1 MQKSIAWVINLPR
14 VAKNAIGI
22 SNDLVMLPL
31 AMWLA
36 YCLRLDTLYAP
47 DARVATVIG
56 VSTFVT
62 LFTFVR
68 LGLYRAVIRFLGY
81 QVLTA
86 VVIGV
91 AISSL
96 AMIIAGY
103 LLQAF
108 VPRSV
113 PLIFLGLGLLF
124 VGGTRF
130 ALRALFA
137 VDSNRGRQ
145 HVVIYGAGESGLQLA
160 TTLLQ
165 GRVFRPVAFL
175 DDDKSKHG
183 TILNGLR
190 VHKPRHLVR
199 IAADYNVGRV
209 LLAMPQL
216 SPSERARII
225 QNLSRSEIKVQT
237 VSGFED
243 IVAGNA
249 RIEDLRDVQ
258 VNDLLGRDT
267 VDPDPELLRRGV
279 RAKVVMV
286 TGAGGSIGSELCR
299 QIADLEPLLIV
310 LYELS
315 EVALYNI
322 ERELQGRNTAPSV
335 SILGNV
341 QDQPLLERT
350 MQTFGVQTVFHAAAY
365 KHVPIVEHNVQMGFR
380 NNVMGTRSASLAAIA
395 SGVERFTLIS
405 TDKAVRPTNFMGA
418 TKRLAELI
426 LQEHAV
432 QGAATCFNMVRFGNV
447 LDSSGSV
454 VPLFKS
460 QIENGGPVTVTHA
473 EVTRYFMTIPEAV
486 QLVLQAGAMS
496 ESCDVFLLDMGKP
509 VAIRELARTMIN
521 LMGRSIR
528 TDENPEGDIEIRY
541 TGLRPGEKLYEELLI
556 SDNSVGTDH
565 PMIMRGIEDHVD
577 SAMLARAMEDFQ
589 VADQAND
596 VVAMMRIMAKTVAG
610 YRPET
615 QVHDHLASHTRN
627 QVSSVTPLPLLR
639 GGKD

>member
-56 VSTFVT
+56 LTTFVT

-113 PLIFLGLGLLF
+113 PLIFFGLGLLF
-124 VGGTRF
+124 VGGTRL

-145 HVVIYGAGESGLQLA
+145 RVVIYGAGESGLQLA

-225 QNLSRSEIKVQT
+225 QSLSRSEIKVQT
-237 VSGFED
+237 VPGFED
-243 IVAGNA
+243 IVTGNA

-258 VNDLLGRDT
+258 VDDLLGRDT

-299 QIADLEPLLIV
+299 QISSLDPQLVV
-310 LYELS
+310 LFDIS
-315 EVALYNI
+315 EVALYAI
-322 ERELQGRNTAPSV
+322 EQELQTLDLAPFV
-335 SILGNV
+335 SMLGNV
-341 QDQPLLERT
+341 QDQAHLETT
-350 MQTFGVQTVFHAAAY
+350 MRSFGVQTVFHAAAY
-365 KHVPIVEHNVQMGFR
+365 KHVPIVERNLQMGVR
-380 NNVMGTRSASLAAIA
+380 NNVLGTLSASMAAINT
-395 SGVERFTLIS
+395 GVERFTLIS

-418 TKRLAELI
+418 TKRLAEQI
-426 LQEHAV
+426 LQHHAA
-432 QGAATCFNMVRFGNV
+432 QGCNTCFNMVRFGNV

-460 QIENGGPVTVTHA
+460 QIEKGGPVTVTHA
-473 EVTRYFMTIPEAV
+473 DVTRYFMTIPEAV
-486 QLVLQAGAMS
+486 QLVIQASSMS
-496 ESCDVFLLDMGKP
+496 DTCDVFLLDMGKP

-528 TDENPEGDIEIRY
+528 SDDNPDGDIEIRY

-556 SDNSVGTDH
+556 GTNSIGTHH
-565 PMIMRGIEDHVD
+565 PMIMRGIEDAPSTNTLERID
-577 SAMLARAMEDFQ
+577 SLRRADAAGDLERIVQIMQ
-589 VADQAND
+589 VA
-596 VVAMMRIMAKTVAG
+596 VEG
-610 YRPET
+610 YEPEPRL
-615 QVHDHLASHTRN
+615 HDHLRQPEPSNNIAKFPDRS
-627 QVSSVTPLPLLR
+627 
-639 GGKD
+639 